1 MNPKHQRLGVIVIL
15 ISLSSC
21 TSNPV
26 GWGGR
31 YQVLQATAQSI
42 TIEYDKVMSS
52 YKEIMD
58 VAQAHCN
65 KTGKAAVPADEES
78 ASKQKGLIQTH
89 TFRCA

>member
-1 MNPKHQRLGVIVIL
+1 MNPKHQRLSIIVVVAL
-15 ISLSSC
+15 LPSC

-31 YQVLQATAQSI
+31 YQVLESTGQSI

-65 KTGKAAVPADEES
+65 KTGKAAVPVDEEYS
-78 ASKQKGLIQTH
+78 SKQKGLIQTH
-89 TFRCA
+89 TFRCE